1 MSDIPFPEGPQDG
14 DIFFHLD
21 KVCLYHGDSQTWEC
35 RNRAELEDPEPPT
48 TIFTTDVYCPE
59 SSCADFQARV
69 NAMGI
74 NYTVPHIVTQKDF
87 NAALIDFALSPDI
100 YNVEDEDNATKTWV
114 EAWVAERYAPIYHLH
129 NYASTTYVDN
139 KVDEAIAAI
148 PAPNVP
154 DDFVTHVELETRLL
168 SSLPTNVI
176 TQDELEPRIQTL
188 NASYVN
194 YVEQRLTSI
203 ESPDLSGYATT
214 SDFTALTGTITAAI
228 NQVAANVE
236 TKATQQDVQLAG
248 AAVDAKFDMLR
259 SAIAEAT
266 DFETLKARLLAVL
279 T

>member
-21 KVCLYHGDSQTWEC
+21 KVCLYHGDSHTWEC

-48 TIFTTDVYCPE
+48 TIFTTDVHALRLAVLH
-59 SSCADFQARV
+59 SKHKSDAR
-69 NAMGI
+69 GI
-74 NYTVPHIVTQKDF
+74 AYTVPDIITQKDF
-87 NAALIDFALSPDI
+87 NEALIDFALSPDI
-100 YNVEDEDNATKTWV
+100 FNIEDEDNATKTWV
-114 EAWVAERYAPIYHLH
+114 ESWVAENYAPKYHLH